1 MVTGRIAML
10 VAAGPV
16 LTAVGEE
23 GRNRVSLEVAGRNRV
38 SLEVASGVWGCEV
51 KDGVMGREERVVA
64 REEGVGARGE
74 EGMAMGG
81 VVAREEEVGGMVAR
95 EKGVVARGEVMAKVE
110 GSEGIMLSSSPDP
123 LPIPSETPNIKRLH
137 PHRGTHI
144 TRSMAAT
151 KHQKIYA
158 VQ

>member
-1 MVTGRIAML
+1 ML

-23 GRNRVSLEVAGRNRV
+23 GRNRVSLEVEEGRNRV

-74 EGMAMGG
+74 EGVAMG
-81 VVAREEEVGGMVAR
+81 EMVAR

-110 GSEGIMLSSSPDP
+110 GEESKGIMPSWSPDP
-123 LPIPSETPNIKRLH
+123 LPIPSETPNTKRLQ
-137 PHRGTHI
+137 PQHRGTHI

-151 KHQKIYA
+151 KPIYA